1 MFNPTTL
8 TQKVPAI
15 IFDVGRAPHRM
26 LLSPYLLLTNARL
39 WTDMRGDELRNAME
53 AIVNFECQIH
63 S

>member
-1 MFNPTTL
+1 
-8 TQKVPAI
+8 
-15 IFDVGRAPHRM
+15 M